1 MADFVVVYLME
12 AHAKDQWP
20 LGSHV
25 EIEQH
30 KNLEERIA
38 AAEAFIQRFD
48 CKVPVLIDTMSNQ
61 FNDLF
66 AAWPE
71 RFFVI
76 HNMKMRYIAQP
87 SLEDKGFNL
96 EEVNEFLS
104 SHSRDA
110 LRSQFLF

>member
-20 LGSHV
+20 LGNHV

-30 KNLEERIA
+30 KSLEDRIA
-38 AAEAFIQRFD
+38 AAEAFIKRFD
-48 CKVPVLIDTMSNQ
+48 CKVPVLVDTMSNQ

-76 HNMKMRYIAQP
+76 HDMKMSYIAQP
-87 SLEDKGFNL
+87 SLDDKGFDL
-96 EEVNEFLS
+96 EEVDGFLAS
-104 SHSRDA
+104 QSRDS
-110 LRSQFLF
+110 LRSQIII